1 LTDEAIMPAVIAI
14 AKTAGLEF
22 HLMSFTL
29 SQE

>member
-1 LTDEAIMPAVIAI
+1 MPAVIAI
-14 AKTAGLEF
+14 AKTAGIEF